1 MEQVLKSLRAELNKA
16 TNDVVKRNLRNSIYF
31 VMKAIEQ
38 VKMLAKKA
46 ERKLKQEEKEQA
58 AAKKAA
64 LAEIEKQRHRIK

>member
-58 AAKKAA
+58 AAKKSA